1 MNTNSTG
8 KAPTDKEQ
16 RPSRAKPVRPPRS
29 SPSASGTAQRRAAVI
44 LEVLG
49 GVRTVAEAALALGIC
64 ANHYYLL
71 ERKALAGLVGACE
84 PQPKGKQPNP
94 EKQLAALRKAL
105 ERSERECQR
114 QAALVRA
121 TQRALNLPAPPADR
135 AASATARRGK
145 NGKPPRKRKKSVR
158 ALRAAQ
164 QLAGAAGA
172 QPDVAVQEPGLEPH
186 DNAVSCEQER
196 NDDA

>member
-1 MNTNSTG
+1 MNANPTG
-8 KAPTDKEQ
+8 KGPTAKDQ
-16 RPSRAKPVRPPRS
+16 TTSRAKAVRPPRS

-44 LEVLG
+44 LEVLA
-49 GVRTVAEAALALGIC
+49 GVRTVAEAAQTLGIC

-71 ERKALAGLVGACE
+71 ERKALAGLVAACE
-84 PQPKGKQPNP
+84 PQPKGKQPDP
-94 EKQLAALRKAL
+94 KKELTALRQAL

-121 TQRALNLPAPPADR
+121 TQRALNLPAPPTDR
-135 AASATARRGK
+135 TASAATRRTK

-172 QPDVAVQEPGLEPH
+172 QPDVAMQEPSPEPH
-186 DNAVSCEQER
+186 DNAMSCEQER
-196 NDDA
+196 PNDP